1 MLNVNKGE
9 VKKSIK
15 NSYFGATGD
24 LSNQWK
30 SPLNFTA
37 YRPTG
42 SEPDRSALYYPMT
55 PPIPIS
61 SKRLSTA
68 SVATYRIKNNLALM
82 GQASNLSWQEL
93 NSSGKEIRSD
103 RKMFRIQIN
112 LIEKFKTEQS
122 PSWEK
127 VGEMQTVLTQ
137 KAELPLKVAWLF
149 CSEKK

>member
-24 LSNQWK
+24 LDSQWN
-30 SPLNFTA
+30 SALNFTA
-37 YRPTG
+37 YR
-42 SEPDRSALYYPMT
+42 
-55 PPIPIS
+55 
-61 SKRLSTA
+61 
-68 SVATYRIKNNLALM
+68 IKQNLALM

-93 NSSGKEIRSD
+93 NSSGKEIRSE